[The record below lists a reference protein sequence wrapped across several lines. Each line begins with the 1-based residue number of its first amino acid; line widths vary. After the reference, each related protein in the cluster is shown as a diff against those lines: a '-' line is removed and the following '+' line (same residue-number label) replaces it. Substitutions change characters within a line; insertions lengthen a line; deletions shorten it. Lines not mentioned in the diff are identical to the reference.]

1 MVHLIGQGGF
11 GAVYEAKW
19 KKKTVA
25 VKMCL
30 GNLLSN
36 LSREIEILISLPPHS
51 NVLTF
56 FGVALSSD
64 SLNTCIITELA
75 PHGSLYDYLHI
86 KKNVPSSEQSLA
98 WALQIASG
106 MCHLHSNNVVHRDL
120 KSGNILLSLGLVAK
134 VGDFGTARMLPKSAL
149 TSQKGTFRWMAPE
162 IVQNVEAIISKKCD
176 VFSYGMVLYEI
187 YDHKIPFADIPS
199 DALAGTAVVDGKRPP
214 IPANLPPYL
223 CPLLDACWKEQ
234 PDQRPQFQAIVLAI
248 QTASFD

>member
-1 MVHLIGQGGF
+1 M
-11 GAVYEAKW
+11 YEAKW

-25 VKMCL
+25 VKVCL
-30 GNLLSN
+30 GNLLDN
-36 LSREIEILISLPPHS
+36 LSREIKILLSLPPHS

-64 SLNTCIITELA
+64 SLNTYIITELA
-75 PHGSLYDYLHI
+75 LHGSLHDYLHM
-86 KKNVPSSEQSLA
+86 KKNVPSSEQNLA

-134 VGDFGTARMLPKSAL
+134 VCDFGTARILAKTAM

-162 IVQNVEAIISKKCD
+162 VVQNVEANISKMCD

-187 YDHKIPFADIPS
+187 YDHRIPFADIPG

-214 IPANLPPYL
+214 IPANLPPFL
-223 CPLLDACWKEQ
+223 CPLLQACWKKE
-234 PDQRPQFQAIVLAI
+234 PNQRPQFQAIVLAI